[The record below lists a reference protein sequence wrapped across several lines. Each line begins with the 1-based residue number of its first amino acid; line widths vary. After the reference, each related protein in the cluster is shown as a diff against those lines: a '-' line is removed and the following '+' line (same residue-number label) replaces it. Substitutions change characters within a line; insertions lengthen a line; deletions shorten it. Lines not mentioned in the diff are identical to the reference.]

1 MALPIIVI
9 LFDNMLPKVK
19 RKREIK
25 ALRCMKIGFMVLY
38 YLAMIMSG
46 IIHEEFPPPPLR
58 DSPDGT
64 NYTSSTMEIDISP
77 ITDKQAVKNLNS
89 NLLKSDITSTIAED
103 TKNLKNSQQTSTSS
117 NSQTTSEK
125 IEDRIEKL
133 QHDPEELEAIQKNK
147 ADQQQVI
154 RNQAP

>member
-1 MALPIIVI
+1 
-9 LFDNMLPKVK
+9 
-19 RKREIK
+19 
-25 ALRCMKIGFMVLY
+25 
-38 YLAMIMSG
+38 
-46 IIHEEFPPPPLR
+46 
-58 DSPDGT
+58 
-64 NYTSSTMEIDISP
+64 MEIDISP